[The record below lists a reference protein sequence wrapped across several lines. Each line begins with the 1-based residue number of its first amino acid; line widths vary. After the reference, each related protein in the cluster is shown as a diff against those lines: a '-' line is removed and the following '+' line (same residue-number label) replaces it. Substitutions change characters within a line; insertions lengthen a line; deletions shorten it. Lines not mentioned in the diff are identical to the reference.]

1 MARKIFKA
9 DMDEAKYIEN
19 SSAGKFKQDDALFIA
34 QELNYIRSR
43 ALEVEHS
50 PLNSFRVF
58 PQETDVPAGAETALT
73 MVYDTVGMAKIVADY
88 GDDLPRAEAV
98 ATTIPAKVY
107 TVGDSYGYN
116 YVELEHAKLANVN
129 LEARKALS
137 ARRGIDL
144 KLNNIAWFGDAEHG
158 IVGFI
163 NNPNIATVTIP
174 ADGTGSSALFVDKT
188 PDQIIRDMNAIINEV
203 SNNTNGVEMP
213 DTVLLAPAV
222 YDLLE
227 STPKSQYSDRT
238 ILEFLRGAHPE
249 VTRWMKIGELKGA
262 GTGATDMVIAGV
274 FRPEYIRQENPVR
287 FEQLPVQYRNLE
299 YVVPCVSRT
308 LGVTINVPICFASAY
323 GM

>member
-58 PQETDVPAGAETALT
+58 PQETDVPAGAETALQL
-73 MVYDTVGMAKIVADY
+73 VYDSVGMAKIVADY

-116 YVELEHAKLANVN
+116 YVELEHARMANVN

-262 GTGATDMVIAGV
+262 GAGATDMVIVGV

-287 FEQLPVQYRNLE
+287 FDQLPVQYRNLE

-308 LGVTINVPICFASAY
+308 LGVTVNVPICFASAY

>member
-58 PQETDVPAGAETALT
+58 PQETDVPAGAETALQL
-73 MVYDTVGMAKIVADY
+73 VYDSVGMAKIVSDY

-116 YVELEHAKLANVN
+116 YVELEHARMANVN

-137 ARRGIDL
+137 ARRGVDL

-174 ADGTGSSALFVDKT
+174 ADGTGSSAKFADKT

-213 DTVLLAPAV
+213 DTVLMAPAV

-262 GTGATDMVIAGV
+262 GAGATDMVIVGV

>member
-1 MARKIFKA
+1 MRKIFKA
-9 DMDEAKYIEN
+9 DDAEAKYIES
-19 SSAGKFKQDDALFIA
+19 SSAGKWNQDDALFIA

-73 MVYDTVGMAKIVADY
+73 LVYDTIGMAKIVADY

-98 ATTIPAKVY
+98 ATTIPSKVY
-107 TVGDSYGYN
+107 TVADSYGYN
-116 YVELEHAKLANVN
+116 YVELEHAWMANVN

-137 ARRGIDL
+137 ARRGVYL

-158 IVGFI
+158 ITGFI

-188 PDQIIRDMNAIINEV
+188 PEQIIRDMNSIINEI

-249 VTRWMKIGELKGA
+249 VQRWMKVGELKGA
-262 GTGATDMVIAGV
+262 GTGGTDMVIAGV
-274 FRPEYIRQENPVR
+274 FRPEYIRMECPVR

>member
-1 MARKIFKA
+1 MARKVFKA
-9 DMDEAKYIEN
+9 DMDEAKYIES

-73 MVYDTVGMAKIVADY
+73 LVYDSIGMAKIVADY

-98 ATTIPAKVY
+98 GTTIASKVY
-107 TVGDSYGYN
+107 TVADSYGYN
-116 YVELEHAKLANVN
+116 YNEILNARMANVN

-137 ARRGIDL
+137 ARRGVDL

-158 IVGFI
+158 ITGFI

-188 PDQIIRDMNAIINEV
+188 PDQIIRDVNSIINEV

-213 DTVLLAPAV
+213 DTVLFAPAV

-249 VTRWMKIGELKGA
+249 VSRWIKIGELKGA
-262 GTGATDMVIAGV
+262 GTGGTDMIIAGV

>member
-1 MARKIFKA
+1 MTRKVFKA
-9 DMDEAKYIEN
+9 DMDEAKYIES

-43 ALEVEHS
+43 ALEVEHA

-58 PQETDVPAGAETALT
+58 PQETDVPPGAETALQL
-73 MVYDTVGMAKIVADY
+73 VYDSVGMAKIVADY

-98 ATTIPAKVY
+98 ATTIASKVY
-107 TVGDSYGYN
+107 TVADSYGYN
-116 YVELEHAKLANVN
+116 YVELEHARMSNVN
-129 LEARKALS
+129 LESRKALAS
-137 ARRGIDL
+137 RRGIDL
-144 KLNNIAWFGDAEHG
+144 KLNNLAWFGDADHG
-158 IVGFI
+158 ITGFI
-163 NNPNIATVTIP
+163 ANANIPTVTIP

-188 PDQIIRDMNAIINEV
+188 PDQIIRDMNSIINEI

-249 VTRWMKIGELKGA
+249 VQRWMKIGELSGA
-262 GTGATDMVIAGV
+262 GTGGTDMVIAGV
-274 FRPEYIRQENPVR
+274 FRPEYVRQENPVR
-287 FEQLPVQYRNLE
+287 FDQLPVQYRNLE
-299 YVVPCVSRT
+299 YVVPCVART
-308 LGVTINVPICFASAY
+308 LGVTVNVPVCFSSAY

>member
-1 MARKIFKA
+1 MRKIFKA
-9 DMDEAKYIEN
+9 DDAEAKYIEN
-19 SSAGKFKQDDALFIA
+19 SSAGKWNQDDALFIA

-73 MVYDTVGMAKIVADY
+73 LVYDTIGMAKIVADY

-98 ATTIPAKVY
+98 ATTIPSKVY
-107 TVGDSYGYN
+107 TVADSYGYN
-116 YVELEHAKLANVN
+116 YVELEHARMANVN

-158 IVGFI
+158 ITGFI

-188 PDQIIRDMNAIINEV
+188 PEQIIRDMNSIINEI

-249 VTRWMKIGELKGA
+249 VQRWMKVGELKGA
-262 GTGATDMVIAGV
+262 GTGGTDMVIAGV
-274 FRPEYIRQENPVR
+274 FRPEYIRMECPVR

>member
-58 PQETDVPAGAETALT
+58 PQETDVPAGAETALQL
-73 MVYDTVGMAKIVADY
+73 VYDSVGMAKIVADY

-116 YVELEHAKLANVN
+116 YVELEHARMANVN

-174 ADGTGSSALFVDKT
+174 ADGTGSSAQFVDKT

-203 SNNTNGVEMP
+203 TNNTNGVEMP

>member
-9 DMDEAKYIEN
+9 DMDEAKYIES

-34 QELNYIRSR
+34 QELNYIRAR

-58 PQETDVPAGAETALT
+58 PQDTDVPPGAETALQL
-73 MVYDTVGMAKIVADY
+73 VYDSVGMAKIVADY

-116 YVELEHAKLANVN
+116 YVELEHARMANVN

-158 IVGFI
+158 ITGFI

-174 ADGTGSSALFVDKT
+174 ADGTGSSAKFADKT
-188 PDQIIRDMNAIINEV
+188 PDQIIRDVNSIINEV

-213 DTVLLAPAV
+213 DTVLMAPAV

-262 GTGATDMVIAGV
+262 GTGATDMIIAGV

>member
-1 MARKIFKA
+1 MARKVFKA
-9 DMDEAKYIEN
+9 DMDEAKYIES
-19 SSAGKFKQDDALFIA
+19 SSAGKWKQDDALFIA

-73 MVYDTVGMAKIVADY
+73 LVYDSIGMAKIVADY

-98 ATTIPAKVY
+98 GTTIASKVY

-116 YVELEHAKLANVN
+116 YVELEHARMANVN

-137 ARRGIDL
+137 ARRGVDL
-144 KLNNIAWFGDAEHG
+144 KLNNIAWYGDAEHG
-158 IVGFI
+158 ITGFI
-163 NNPNIATVTIP
+163 NNPNIANVTIP

-188 PDQIIRDMNAIINEV
+188 PDQIIRDVNSIINEV

-213 DTVLLAPAV
+213 DTVLFAPAV

-262 GTGATDMVIAGV
+262 GTGGTDMIIAGV
-274 FRPEYIRQENPVR
+274 FRPEYVRQENPVR

>member
-58 PQETDVPAGAETALT
+58 PQETDVPAGAETALQL
-73 MVYDTVGMAKIVADY
+73 VYDSVGMAKIVADY

-116 YVELEHAKLANVN
+116 YVELEHARMANVN

-174 ADGTGSSALFVDKT
+174 ADGTGSSAQFVDKT

-308 LGVTINVPICFASAY
+308 LGVTVNVPVCFASAY

>member
-1 MARKIFKA
+1 MARKVFKA
-9 DMDEAKYIEN
+9 DMDEAKYIES
-19 SSAGKFKQDDALFIA
+19 SSAGKWKEDDALFIA

-58 PQETDVPAGAETALT
+58 PQDTDVPAGAETALQL
-73 MVYDTVGMAKIVADY
+73 VYDSVGMAKIVADY

-98 ATTIPAKVY
+98 ATTIASKVY
-107 TVGDSYGYN
+107 TVADSYGYN
-116 YVELEHAKLANVN
+116 YVELEHARMSNVN
-129 LEARKALS
+129 LESRKALAS
-137 ARRGIDL
+137 RRGIDL

-158 IVGFI
+158 ITGFI
-163 NNPNIATVTIP
+163 NNPNIANVTIP

-188 PDQIIRDMNAIINEV
+188 PEQIIRDVNAIINEV

-213 DTVLLAPAV
+213 DTVLFAPAV

-249 VTRWMKIGELKGA
+249 VSRWMKIGELKGA
-262 GTGATDMVIAGV
+262 GTGGTDMIIAGV
-274 FRPEYIRQENPVR
+274 FRPEYVRQENPVR
-287 FEQLPVQYRNLE
+287 FDQLPVQYRNLE
-299 YVVPCVSRT
+299 YVVPCVART
-308 LGVTINVPICFASAY
+308 LGVTINVPVCFASAY

>member
-58 PQETDVPAGAETALT
+58 PQETDVPAGAETALQL
-73 MVYDTVGMAKIVADY
+73 VYDSVGMAKIVADY

-116 YVELEHAKLANVN
+116 YVELEHARMANVN

-137 ARRGIDL
+137 ARRGVDL

-299 YVVPCVSRT
+299 YVVPCVART
-308 LGVTINVPICFASAY
+308 LGVTVNVPVCFSSAY

>member
-58 PQETDVPAGAETALT
+58 PQETDVPAGAETALQL
-73 MVYDTVGMAKIVADY
+73 VYDSVGMAKIVADY

-116 YVELEHAKLANVN
+116 YVELEHARLANVN

-174 ADGTGSSALFVDKT
+174 ADGTGSSAKFADKT

>member
-1 MARKIFKA
+1 MARKVFKA
-9 DMDEAKYIEN
+9 DMDEAKYIES

-58 PQETDVPAGAETALT
+58 PQETDVPAGAETALQL
-73 MVYDTVGMAKIVADY
+73 VYDSVGMAKIVADY

-98 ATTIPAKVY
+98 ATTIASKVY
-107 TVGDSYGYN
+107 TVADSYGYN
-116 YVELEHAKLANVN
+116 YVELEHARMSNVN
-129 LEARKALS
+129 LESRKALAS
-137 ARRGIDL
+137 RRGIDL

-158 IVGFI
+158 ITGFI
-163 NNPNIATVTIP
+163 GNPNIANVTIP

-188 PDQIIRDMNAIINEV
+188 PEQIIRDVNAIINEV

-213 DTVLLAPAV
+213 DTVLFAPAV

-249 VTRWMKIGELKGA
+249 VSRWMKIGELKGA
-262 GTGATDMVIAGV
+262 GTGGTDMIIAGV
-274 FRPEYIRQENPVR
+274 FRPEYVRQENPVR
-287 FEQLPVQYRNLE
+287 FDQLPVQYRNLE
-299 YVVPCVSRT
+299 YVVPCVART
-308 LGVTINVPICFASAY
+308 IGVTINVPVCFASAY

>member
-1 MARKIFKA
+1 MARKVFKA
-9 DMDEAKYIEN
+9 DMDEAKYIES
-19 SSAGKFKQDDALFIA
+19 SSAGKWKQDDALFIA

-50 PLNSFRVF
+50 PLNSFWVF
-58 PQETDVPAGAETALT
+58 PQETDVPAGAETALQL
-73 MVYDTVGMAKIVADY
+73 VYDSVGMAKIVADY

-116 YVELEHAKLANVN
+116 YVELEHARMANVN

-137 ARRGIDL
+137 ARRGVDL

-163 NNPNIATVTIP
+163 NNANIATVTIP
-174 ADGTGSSALFVDKT
+174 ADGTGSSAQFVDKT

-213 DTVLLAPAV
+213 DTVLMSPAV

-262 GTGATDMVIAGV
+262 GTGGTDMVIVGV
-274 FRPEYIRQENPVR
+274 FRPEYVRQENPVR

-308 LGVTINVPICFASAY
+308 LGVTVNVPVCFASAY

>member
-1 MARKIFKA
+1 
-9 DMDEAKYIEN
+9 
-19 SSAGKFKQDDALFIA
+19 
-34 QELNYIRSR
+34 
-43 ALEVEHS
+43 
-50 PLNSFRVF
+50 
-58 PQETDVPAGAETALT
+58 
-73 MVYDTVGMAKIVADY
+73 MAKIVADY

-116 YVELEHAKLANVN
+116 YVELEHARMANVN

-174 ADGTGSSALFVDKT
+174 ADGTGSSAKFADKT

-203 SNNTNGVEMP
+203 SDNTNGVEMP

-249 VTRWMKIGELKGA
+249 VTRWMKIGE
-262 GTGATDMVIAGV
+262 
-274 FRPEYIRQENPVR
+274 
-287 FEQLPVQYRNLE
+287 
-299 YVVPCVSRT
+299 
-308 LGVTINVPICFASAY
+308 
-323 GM
+323 

>member
-9 DMDEAKYIEN
+9 DMDEAKYIES

-58 PQETDVPAGAETALT
+58 PQETDVPAGAETALQL
-73 MVYDTVGMAKIVADY
+73 VYDSVGMAKIVADY

-98 ATTIPAKVY
+98 ATTIASKVY

-116 YVELEHAKLANVN
+116 YVELEHARMANVN
-129 LEARKALS
+129 LEARKALAS
-137 ARRGIDL
+137 RRGIDL
-144 KLNNIAWFGDAEHG
+144 KLNNIAWFGDADHG

-163 NNPNIATVTIP
+163 NNANIPTVTIP

-188 PDQIIRDMNAIINEV
+188 PDQIIRDMNSIINEI

-213 DTVLLAPAV
+213 DTVLMSPAV

-249 VTRWMKIGELKGA
+249 VTRWMKIGELNGA
-262 GTGATDMVIAGV
+262 GTGGTDMVIVGV

-287 FEQLPVQYRNLE
+287 FDQLPVQYRNLE

-308 LGVTINVPICFASAY
+308 LGVTVNVPVCFASAY

>member
-1 MARKIFKA
+1 MARKVFKA
-9 DMDEAKYIEN
+9 DEAEARYIEN

-34 QELNYIRSR
+34 QELNYIRAR

-58 PQETDVPAGAETALT
+58 PQDTDVPPGAETALQL
-73 MVYDTVGMAKIVADY
+73 VYDTVGMAKIVADY

-98 ATTIPAKVY
+98 ATTIPSKVV
-107 TVGDSYGYN
+107 TVADSYGYN
-116 YVELEHAKLANVN
+116 YVELEHARMANVN
-129 LEARKALS
+129 LEARKALA

-144 KLNNIAWFGDAEHG
+144 KLNNIAWFGDAAHG
-158 IVGFI
+158 ITGFLG
-163 NNPNIATVTIP
+163 NANIANVVIP
-174 ADGTGSSALFVDKT
+174 ADGTGSSKLFKDKD
-188 PDQIIRDMNAIINEV
+188 PDKIIRDMNSIINEI

-213 DTVLLAPAV
+213 DTVLMAPEV

-262 GTGATDMVIAGV
+262 GTGTTDMVVAGV
-274 FRPEYIRQENPVR
+274 FRPEYIRMESPVR
-287 FEQLPVQYRNLE
+287 FDQLPVQYRNLE
-299 YVVPCVSRT
+299 YVVPCVART
-308 LGVTINVPICFASAY
+308 LGVTVNVPVCFASAY
-323 GM
+323 GV

>member
-58 PQETDVPAGAETALT
+58 PQETDVPAGAETALQL
-73 MVYDTVGMAKIVADY
+73 VYDSVGMAKIVADY

-116 YVELEHAKLANVN
+116 YVELEHARMANVN

-137 ARRGIDL
+137 ARRGVDL

-174 ADGTGSSALFVDKT
+174 ADGTGSSAQFVDKT

-262 GTGATDMVIAGV
+262 GTGATDMVIVGV

-308 LGVTINVPICFASAY
+308 LGVTVNVPVCFASAY

>member
-9 DMDEAKYIEN
+9 DMDEAKYIES
-19 SSAGKFKQDDALFIA
+19 SSAGKWKEDDALFIA

-58 PQETDVPAGAETALT
+58 PQETDVPAGAETALQL
-73 MVYDTVGMAKIVADY
+73 VYDSVGMAKIVADY

-98 ATTIPAKVY
+98 ATTIASKVY
-107 TVGDSYGYN
+107 TVADSYGYN
-116 YVELEHAKLANVN
+116 YVELEHARMSNVN
-129 LEARKALS
+129 LESRKALAS
-137 ARRGIDL
+137 RRGIDL

-158 IVGFI
+158 ITGFI
-163 NNPNIATVTIP
+163 NNPNIANVTIP

-188 PDQIIRDMNAIINEV
+188 PEQIIRDVNAIINEV

-213 DTVLLAPAV
+213 DTVLFAPAV

-249 VTRWMKIGELKGA
+249 VSRWMKIGELKGA
-262 GTGATDMVIAGV
+262 GTGGTDMIIAGV
-274 FRPEYIRQENPVR
+274 FRPEYVRQENPVR
-287 FEQLPVQYRNLE
+287 FDQLPVQYRNLE
-299 YVVPCVSRT
+299 YVVPCVART
-308 LGVTINVPICFASAY
+308 LGVTINVPVCFASAY

>member
-1 MARKIFKA
+1 MMKTPFTTKEKLEEIIREIPTPFHIYDEKGIRENARLVKQAFSWNPGFREYFAVKAEPNPVILKILQEEGCGC
-9 DMDEAKYIEN
+9 DC
-19 SSAGKFKQDDALFIA
+19 SSLT
-34 QELNYIRSR
+34 EL
-43 ALEVEHS
+43 
-50 PLNSFRVF
+50 
-58 PQETDVPAGAETALT
+58 
-73 MVYDTVGMAKIVADY
+73 MMAKAI
-88 GDDLPRAEAV
+88 
-98 ATTIPAKVY
+98 
-107 TVGDSYGYN
+107 
-116 YVELEHAKLANVN
+116 
-129 LEARKALS
+129 
-137 ARRGIDL
+137 
-144 KLNNIAWFGDAEHG
+144 
-158 IVGFI
+158 
-163 NNPNIATVTIP
+163 
-174 ADGTGSSALFVDKT
+174 GSSGDMTMFSSNDT
-188 PDQIIRDMNAIINEV
+188 PDEEYIYANDMNAIINEV

>member
-58 PQETDVPAGAETALT
+58 PQETDVPAGAETALQL
-73 MVYDTVGMAKIVADY
+73 VYDSIGMAKIVADY

-174 ADGTGSSALFVDKT
+174 ADGTGSSAKFADKT

-249 VTRWMKIGELKGA
+249 VSRWMKIGELKGA
-262 GTGATDMVIAGV
+262 GTGGTDMVIAGV

-287 FEQLPVQYRNLE
+287 FDQLPVQYRNLE

-308 LGVTINVPICFASAY
+308 LGVTINVPVCFASAY

>member
-1 MARKIFKA
+1 MARKVFKA
-9 DMDEAKYIEN
+9 DEAEARYIEN

-34 QELNYIRSR
+34 QELNYIRAR

-58 PQETDVPAGAETALT
+58 PQDTDVPAGAETALT
-73 MVYDTVGMAKIVADY
+73 LVYDTVGMAKIVADY

-98 ATTIPAKVY
+98 AMAIPSKVV
-107 TVGDSYGYN
+107 TVADSYGYN
-116 YVELEHAKLANVN
+116 YVELEHARMANVN
-129 LEARKALS
+129 LEARKALA

-144 KLNNIAWFGDAEHG
+144 KLNNIAWFGDAAHG
-158 IVGFI
+158 ITGFLG
-163 NNPNIATVTIP
+163 NANIANVVIP
-174 ADGTGSSALFVDKT
+174 ADGTGSSKLFKDKD
-188 PDQIIRDMNAIINEV
+188 PDKIIRDMNSIINEI

-213 DTVLLAPAV
+213 DTVLMAPEV

-262 GTGATDMVIAGV
+262 GTGTTDMVVAGV
-274 FRPEYIRQENPVR
+274 FRPEYIRMESPVR
-287 FEQLPVQYRNLE
+287 FDQLPVQYRNLE

-308 LGVTINVPICFASAY
+308 LGVTVNVPICFASAY

>member
-58 PQETDVPAGAETALT
+58 PQETDVPAGAETALQL
-73 MVYDTVGMAKIVADY
+73 VYDSVGMAKIVADY

-116 YVELEHAKLANVN
+116 YVELEHARMASVN

>member
-9 DMDEAKYIEN
+9 DMDEAKYIES

-58 PQETDVPAGAETALT
+58 PQETDVPAGAETALQL
-73 MVYDTVGMAKIVADY
+73 VYDSVGMAKIVADY

-98 ATTIPAKVY
+98 ATTIASKVY
-107 TVGDSYGYN
+107 TVADSYGYN
-116 YVELEHAKLANVN
+116 YVELEHARMSNVN
-129 LEARKALS
+129 LESRKALAS
-137 ARRGIDL
+137 RRGIDL
-144 KLNNIAWFGDAEHG
+144 KLNNIAWFGDADHG
-158 IVGFI
+158 ITGFI
-163 NNPNIATVTIP
+163 ANANIPTVTIP

-188 PDQIIRDMNAIINEV
+188 PDQIIRDMNSIINEI

-262 GTGATDMVIAGV
+262 GTGGTDMVIAGV

-287 FEQLPVQYRNLE
+287 FDQLPVQYRNLE
-299 YVVPCVSRT
+299 YVVPCVART
-308 LGVTINVPICFASAY
+308 LGVTVNVPVCFSSAY

>member
-1 MARKIFKA
+1 MRKIFKA
-9 DMDEAKYIEN
+9 DDAEAKYIEN
-19 SSAGKFKQDDALFIA
+19 SSAGKWNQDDALFIA

-73 MVYDTVGMAKIVADY
+73 LVYDTIGMAKIVADY

-98 ATTIPAKVY
+98 ATTIPSKVY
-107 TVGDSYGYN
+107 TVADSYGYN
-116 YVELEHAKLANVN
+116 YVELEHARMANVN

-158 IVGFI
+158 ITGFI
-163 NNPNIATVTIP
+163 NNPNISSVTIP

-188 PDQIIRDMNAIINEV
+188 PEQIIRDMNSIINEI

-249 VTRWMKIGELKGA
+249 VQRWMKVGELKGA
-262 GTGATDMVIAGV
+262 GTGGTDMVIAGV
-274 FRPEYIRQENPVR
+274 FRPEYIRMECPVR